1 MQFSNI
7 NYNLYKSFLVV
18 YETKNIS
25 RAADLLYISQ
35 PAVSHNIKEL
45 EKQLGIQLFYKKAN
59 GMSSTNEADIL
70 YKYISSA
77 FNSIWKGELTISDM
91 AGLKT
96 GVVKIGTPSYLAVLY
111 LSDIITDFRKKYP
124 NIKIEIV
131 SKPVPDLITMLQTQ
145 NIDIVIDSQPITTE
159 KSSSMDIKYL
169 KSYSHCFFTTDKY
182 YSEKSVGTEHIN
194 NLPLIISSQTSEEIK
209 QLKNSVVG
217 IKINPVIEAWTTES
231 MIKLV
236 KEGNGV
242 GYCQEEYIKEEL
254 ENGTLKTEEI
264 FKELE
269 SRTHLKPY
277 TLVKHA
283 IAWSVK
289 ENTSVKDY
297 KSDSDGLDLNRQTIT
312 GDYDV
317 YFKVLIVKLLVLDH
331 TIYT

>member
-25 RAADLLYISQ
+25 RAADILYISQ

-45 EKQLGIQLFYKKAN
+45 EKQLNIQLFYKKSN
-59 GMSSTNEADIL
+59 GMNTTSEADVL

-96 GVVKIGTPSYLAVLY
+96 GVVKIGIPSYLTVLF
-111 LSDIITDFRKKYP
+111 LSNIITDFRAKYP
-124 NIKIEIV
+124 NVKIEIV
-131 SKPVPDLITMLQTQ
+131 SKPIPDLVTMLQTQ

-159 KSSSMDIKYL
+159 KSSMDIKYL

-182 YSEKSVGTEHIN
+182 YTEKSLGTESIN
-194 NLPLIISSQTSEEIK
+194 NLPLIISSQGSEEIK

-254 ENGTLKTEEI
+254 ENGTLKKLNLLFAPPKLDIYSGYITD
-264 FKELE
+264 
-269 SRTHLKPY
+269 
-277 TLVKHA
+277 TLAFAPKRF
-283 IAWSVK
+283 IEFLS
-289 ENTSVKDY
+289 TKD
-297 KSDSDGLDLNRQTIT
+297 
-312 GDYDV
+312 
-317 YFKVLIVKLLVLDH
+317 
-331 TIYT
+331 

>member
-131 SKPVPDLITMLQTQ
+131 SKSMADLIAMLQTQ
-145 NIDIVIDSQPITTE
+145 NIDIVLDCSPIPTDKAKTE
-159 KSSSMDIKYL
+159 VKYL
-169 KSYSHCFFTTDKY
+169 TSFSHCFVTTDKY
-182 YSEKSVGTEHIN
+182 YTNKPVGIEALNT
-194 NLPLIISSQTSEEIK
+194 LPLIICSQNSEEIRL
-209 QLKNSVVG
+209 LKNSMSD
-217 IKINPVIEAWTTES
+217 IKINPVIESWTTETLV
-231 MIKLV
+231 KLV
-236 KEGNGV
+236 KNGNGV
-242 GYCQEEYIKEEL
+242 GYVQEAYVKDEL
-254 ENGTLKTEEI
+254 EKGTLKKLNISFTPPKLDIYCGYVSDTLAYAPKKFIDHVLEI
-264 FKELE
+264 K
-269 SRTHLKPY
+269 
-277 TLVKHA
+277 
-283 IAWSVK
+283 
-289 ENTSVKDY
+289 
-297 KSDSDGLDLNRQTIT
+297 
-312 GDYDV
+312 
-317 YFKVLIVKLLVLDH
+317 
-331 TIYT
+331 

>member
-96 GVVKIGTPSYLAVLY
+96 GVVKIGSPSYLAVLY
-111 LSDIITDFRKKYP
+111 LSNIITDFRKQYP

-131 SKPVPDLITMLQTQ
+131 SKSMPDLIAMLQTQ
-145 NIDIVIDSQPITTE
+145 NIDFVIDCQPIPTD
-159 KSSSMDIKYL
+159 KSKAEVKYL
-169 KSYSHCFFTTDKY
+169 TSFNHCFVTTDKFY
-182 YSEKSVGTEHIN
+182 TNKPVGIEILN
-194 NLPLIISSQTSEEIK
+194 SLPLIICSQTAEEIK
-209 QLKNSVVG
+209 LLKNAISE
-217 IKINPVIEAWTTES
+217 IKINPVIESWTTETLV
-231 MIKLV
+231 KLV
-236 KEGNGV
+236 KAGNGI
-242 GYCQEEYIKEEL
+242 GYVQEEYVKEDL
-254 ENGTLKTEEI
+254 ENGTLKKLNISFTPPKLDI
-264 FKELE
+264 YCGYI
-269 SRTHLKPY
+269 SD
-277 TLVKHA
+277 TLAYAPKKFIDHVLSVKH
-283 IAWSVK
+283 
-289 ENTSVKDY
+289 
-297 KSDSDGLDLNRQTIT
+297 
-312 GDYDV
+312 
-317 YFKVLIVKLLVLDH
+317 
-331 TIYT
+331 

>member
-131 SKPVPDLITMLQTQ
+131 SKSMADLIAMLQTQ
-145 NIDIVIDSQPITTE
+145 NIDIVLDCSPIPTDKAKTE
-159 KSSSMDIKYL
+159 VKYL
-169 KSYSHCFFTTDKY
+169 TSFSHCFVTTDKY
-182 YSEKSVGTEHIN
+182 YTNKPVGIEALNT
-194 NLPLIISSQTSEEIK
+194 LPLIICSQNSEEIRL
-209 QLKNSVVG
+209 LKNSMSD
-217 IKINPVIEAWTTES
+217 IKINPVIESWTTETLV
-231 MIKLV
+231 KLV
-236 KEGNGV
+236 KNGNGV
-242 GYCQEEYIKEEL
+242 GYVQEAYVKDEL
-254 ENGTLKTEEI
+254 EKGTLKKLNISFTPPKLDIYCGYVSDTLAYAPKKFIDHVLEI
-264 FKELE
+264 K
-269 SRTHLKPY
+269 
-277 TLVKHA
+277 
-283 IAWSVK
+283 
-289 ENTSVKDY
+289 
-297 KSDSDGLDLNRQTIT
+297 Q
-312 GDYDV
+312 
-317 YFKVLIVKLLVLDH
+317 
-331 TIYT
+331 